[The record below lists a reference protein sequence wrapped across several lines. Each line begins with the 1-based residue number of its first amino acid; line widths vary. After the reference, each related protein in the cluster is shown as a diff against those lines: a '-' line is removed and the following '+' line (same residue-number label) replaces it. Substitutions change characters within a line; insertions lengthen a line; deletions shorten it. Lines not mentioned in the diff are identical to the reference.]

1 MSAALI
7 IMAAGL
13 GSRYGGNKQTEGIGP
28 NNEMLM
34 EYSLFDAVR
43 AGFDTFVFVIK
54 ADMQPLIEKLCGN
67 LLQSKQNI
75 TVHYAIQDFT
85 SIPSFY
91 TIPSGRVKPFGTVH
105 AVLCAK
111 EYITTPFAVIN
122 ADDYYGVS
130 AYKTIYQHLQCMP
143 ESQASMVGY
152 YLKNTVSEHGAVTRG
167 VCSHRDGL
175 LTAVTETYKIRPFAD
190 GTIRDTASSDLGV
203 ILDPLSLVSMNF
215 WGFHPSIFP
224 VMEKY
229 FEDFLCNIGQDYLKA
244 ECLLP
249 VMVDDLLKDKSLCV
263 SILSTDDVWFG
274 MTYPQDKPLVQEAL
288 KRLHDA
294 GVYPV
299 SLID

>member
-229 FEDFLCNIGQDYLKA
+229 FEDFLRNIGQDYLKA